1 MDNKASVE
9 LTGAET
15 HLSVEPFTDYI
26 LSANPDVEVAFSVT
40 VAGDGFLSNLLVTA
54 AESAGENRLAI
65 ETLKA
70 DGLACRTADL
80 EVGAGEMTVK
90 NLTCTQE
97 SSLDVGMGK
106 LTIDGGSL
114 DGKNE
119 VSCGMGV
126 AEVAVSRPAD
136 YGYALESG
144 MGSVTIDDY
153 SHSGMGVELEVNRS
167 AATFYDIECGMGE
180 VTITFN

>member
-1 MDNKASVE
+1 MCIRD
-9 LTGAET
+9 
-15 HLSVEPFTDYI
+15 
-26 LSANPDVEVAFSVT
+26 
-40 VAGDGFLSNLLVTA
+40 
-54 AESAGENRLAI
+54 R
-65 ETLKA
+65 
-70 DGLACRTADL
+70 
-80 EVGAGEMTVK
+80 
-90 NLTCTQE
+90 
-97 SSLDVGMGK
+97 DVGMGK

>member
-1 MDNKASVE
+1 MSPGSQAGWTIKTTGDWQLRNWENVKFFITVPRDTVFDEVE
-9 LTGAET
+9 LSIGA
-15 HLSVEPFTDYI
+15 
-26 LSANPDVEVAFSVT
+26 
-40 VAGDGFLSNLLVTA
+40 G
-54 AESAGENRLAI
+54 
-65 ETLKA
+65 TLKA

>member
-1 MDNKASVE
+1 
-9 LTGAET
+9 
-15 HLSVEPFTDYI
+15 
-26 LSANPDVEVAFSVT
+26 
-40 VAGDGFLSNLLVTA
+40 
-54 AESAGENRLAI
+54 
-65 ETLKA
+65 
-70 DGLACRTADL
+70 
-80 EVGAGEMTVK
+80 
-90 NLTCTQE
+90 
-97 SSLDVGMGK
+97 MGK
-106 LTIDGGSL
+106 LTIDGGSP

-126 AEVAVSRPAD
+126 AEVAVSPA
-136 YGYALESG
+136 GGLRLRAGGG